1 MKQLI
6 LTTTVSPIP
15 GNYCRV
21 LFNPY
26 AILTIK
32 PSFYDGE
39 IRGTSLTML
48 DSKDYWVK
56 ETIEEVVKQLET
68 IDPPPANV
76 VIHKHV

>member
-6 LTTTVSPIP
+6 LTTTTSPIP
-15 GNYCRV
+15 GNYCRI

-32 PSFYDGE
+32 PNFHDNR
-39 IRGTSLTML
+39 IQGTLLTML

-56 ETIEEVVKQLET
+56 ETIEEVVEQLET
-68 IDPPPANV
+68 IDPPPSNIAV
-76 VIHKHV
+76 HKHV